1 MRPHRILSRRATNS
15 GLTTTAGAIVALM
28 AMAASISTVPT
39 ARAAIVETRTSLAEA
54 KAVRAVA
61 AAMVA
66 VAREL
71 AGKDRVDSTLPIHFT
86 VPSGV
91 APRIATIISLNDRS
105 PRILERLS
113 ERLLDLPPPGC

>member
-1 MRPHRILSRRATNS
+1 
-15 GLTTTAGAIVALM
+15 
-28 AMAASISTVPT
+28 MAASISAVPS
-39 ARAAIVETRTSLAEA
+39 ARSAIVESRTSLAET

-71 AGKDRVDSTLPIHFT
+71 AGQDRVDSTLPAQFT
-86 VPSGV
+86 FDSGD
-91 APRIATIISLNDRS
+91 APRVATIVDINDPS
-105 PRILERLS
+105 PRMLERLS